1 MPDTALPA
9 VTERQQVL
17 VPATPNMLFDPEAFA
32 HGQRVANLF
41 ANSQLVPAHLRG
53 KVADCFIALHM
64 AERLG
69 EDPLI
74 VMQNIVIVSGKAGWM
89 TQYMIGRANR
99 SGVFK
104 GRINW
109 RSEGAGDKLEV
120 TAHATLADTGEEVTA
135 TVSMA
140 MAKAEGWTSNKKYT
154 SMPEHMLRWRSA
166 TMLIRLFC
174 PEVMLGIPAADEL
187 EDVQAGQ
194 MRDVTPPRPTRERIR
209 REMEQ
214 EDNGSA
220 FSQPTVTDAET
231 QVNETQEGG
240 DATPAW
246 TLIDADGVEATWDG
260 PADGPAALKAYDAAL
275 QDAHSRGEQ
284 AFEGFLETNAG
295 LIALFKAAGFDI
307 PAIEE
312 KPDEW
317 QAEYERLITE
327 AKSKTTLGAYRAWA
341 EDNAAAVTE
350 LRAARPDLAAKWD
363 EELKVL
369 FASFQQPKQQQQ
381 QQKA

>member
-17 VPATPNMLFDPEAFA
+17 VPATPNMLFDPDAFA

-41 ANSQLVPAHLRG
+41 ASSQLVPQHLRG

-64 AERLG
+64 AERLK

-109 RSEGAGDKLEV
+109 RTTGAGDKLEV
-120 TAHATLADTGEEVTA
+120 TAFATLADTGDEVSA
-135 TVSMA
+135 TTSMA
-140 MAKAEGWTSNKKYT
+140 MAKAEGWTSNKKYQ

-194 MRDVTPPRPTRERIR
+194 MRDVTPARPTRASTRRI
-209 REMEQ
+209 MEAEAGDPTPAAATVEAAPEPAQ
-214 EDNGSA
+214 EAEAEPQPAIEDV
-220 FSQPTVTDAET
+220 SQEAE
-231 QVNETQEGG
+231 
-240 DATPAW
+240 ATPAFV
-246 TLIDADGVEATWDG
+246 LITCDGEEMIWED
-260 PADGPAALKAYDAAL
+260 PADAKSVFDELQAQIKDATGRGAASLAGLLDSNDALVATLREAGYQVATPEPSAAPKKVADKPTKAPA
-275 QDAHSRGEQ
+275 QDA
-284 AFEGFLETNAG
+284 L
-295 LIALFKAAGFDI
+295 DI
-307 PAIEE
+307 P
-312 KPDEW
+312 PHLD
-317 QAEYERLITE
+317 RR
-327 AKSKTTLGAYRAWA
+327 S
-341 EDNAAAVTE
+341 
-350 LRAARPDLAAKWD
+350 
-363 EELKVL
+363 ELK
-369 FASFQQPKQQQQ
+369 PGN
-381 QQKA
+381 QKPPF